1 MKVIASLA
9 LCLTVLSACTTWE
22 TSYDAPV
29 PAEVT
34 RGWALGSVAVTVPT
48 TLSVSEAN
56 SFLPEADIVWR
67 EDKLT
72 GGQTRYQQ
80 VDAIVT
86 DGITRGASGLTGS
99 RPVRIAATVETFH
112 ALSEKARYGL
122 SQSGVHNI
130 TYVMQVFDM
139 RTDAPLTEPTVIFAD
154 LPALVGAEAL
164 EAEAQ
169 GRTQKVNI
177 TNHIAQVTAGYL
189 SLGPDVRGGFQRVG
203 R

>member
-9 LCLTVLSACTTWE
+9 VCLTVLTACSKWE

-34 RGWALGSVAVTVPT
+34 QGWALGSVAVTVPS

-56 SFLPEADIVWR
+56 TYRPDADIVWR

-72 GGQTRYQQ
+72 SGQSRYAQ

-86 DGITRGASGLTGS
+86 DGITRGAAGLKGS

-130 TYVMQVFDM
+130 TYVMQVYDM
-139 RTDAPLTEPTVIFAD
+139 RTDAPLTEPTVILAD
-154 LPALVGAEAL
+154 LPALVGDEAL
-164 EAEAQ
+164 AAEAQ
-169 GRTQKVNI
+169 GQTQKVNI
-177 TNHIAQVTAGYL
+177 TNHIARVTAGYL
-189 SLGPDVRGGFQRVG
+189 SLGPDVREDFQRLG